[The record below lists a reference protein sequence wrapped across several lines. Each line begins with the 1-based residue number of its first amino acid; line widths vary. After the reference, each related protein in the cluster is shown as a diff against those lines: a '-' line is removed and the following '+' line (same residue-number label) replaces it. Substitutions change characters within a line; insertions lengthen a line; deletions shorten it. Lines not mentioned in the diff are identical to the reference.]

1 MIVIVFRENN
11 SKIHTMLAKS
21 RLYGL
26 SGSPDGFETIL
37 GKIHTEHLKDR
48 WPKLLLQIV
57 GNVELG
63 LVFVCSPFTEVAD
76 GEVGQPGHAVD
87 FGVPKAGGI
96 AIGDDDDVTSL
107 QRLQFFRSD
116 SSLVA
121 CCYPQHCGVC

>member
-11 SKIHTMLAKS
+11 SKIHTALAKS

-26 SGSPDGFETIL
+26 SGSPDGFKTIL

-63 LVFVCSPFTEVAD
+63 LTQKGRFLLCTFLFTTSPFSTAWL
-76 GEVGQPGHAVD
+76 
-87 FGVPKAGGI
+87 F
-96 AIGDDDDVTSL
+96 TS
-107 QRLQFFRSD
+107 
-116 SSLVA
+116 
-121 CCYPQHCGVC
+121 

>member
-11 SKIHTMLAKS
+11 SKIHTALAKS

-26 SGSPDGFETIL
+26 SGSPDGFKTIL

-63 LVFVCSPFTEVAD
+63 LTQK
-76 GEVGQPGHAVD
+76 G
-87 FGVPKAGGI
+87 
-96 AIGDDDDVTSL
+96 L
-107 QRLQFFRSD
+107 
-116 SSLVA
+116 
-121 CCYPQHCGVC
+121 